1 MKRSRAVLLAALRS
15 KGRSAVFARSIR
27 IREYVPGDFEA
38 LFALDQ
44 RCFDADTAYS
54 RDDLQAFVAMRD
66 SIAYVAEQRR
76 KLVGFVIAQR
86 YRAQPAIQ
94 ARIITLDVAPEA
106 QRKGIATR
114 LMDAAEAKLSEMGVG
129 RVRLEVSVENA
140 SAQALYGSRKYAP
153 IGRIPHY
160 YHHRVDG
167 LVMEKQ
173 LDARK
178 L

>member
-1 MKRSRAVLLAALRS
+1 MNLRRAVLLAALRS
-15 KGRSAVFARSIR
+15 KGRSAVLSRAIR
-27 IREYVPGDFEA
+27 IREYVPEDFEA
-38 LFALDQ
+38 IFALDQ

-54 RDDLQAFVAMRD
+54 RDDLNIFLTMRD
-66 SIAYVAEQRR
+66 SIAYVAELRR
-76 KLVGFVIAQR
+76 KIVGFVIAQR

-114 LMDAAEAKLSEMGVG
+114 LMDTAEAKLSELGVG

-153 IGRIPHY
+153 IGLIPHY

-167 LVMEKQ
+167 LVMEKELAANQ
-173 LDARK
+173 F
-178 L
+178 